1 MLGIFLNPTSGCRIA
16 AEFKDL
22 EAATKEDREK
32 AVEVAAENRVLI
44 ATLRSMQDECH
55 VCKVCT
61 QPASDWNQMR
71 SPSASQLDMLRSS
84 ACVLV

>member
-1 MLGIFLNPTSGCRIA
+1 MWWGCRTIA
-16 AEFKDL
+16 QFKEL

-55 VCKVCT
+55 ACKVC
-61 QPASDWNQMR
+61 
-71 SPSASQLDMLRSS
+71 
-84 ACVLV
+84 